1 DSSASPALAAAPD
14 SAMPPPGGVMTEAEI
29 HSRPYALTKADYIA
43 YYLSTYLRGF
53 VTFPA
58 AVFMWLAAFLF
69 GGLQALG
76 AASLLGNLS
85 KVENAYKPRKAI
97 VSGASF
103 TIEGHGFADRRA
115 WSQFRKI
122 IVTRRLIYLST
133 GAGTAMVVAKSAFA
147 TRVECGAFVTACRR
161 HIAGARD

>member
-58 AVFMWLAAFLF
+58 AVFMWLAAFGPGAAWVLITLEQ
-69 GGLQALG
+69 GHHVRALLIALG
-76 AASLLGNLS
+76 VAAVWLGVL
-85 KVENAYKPRKAI
+85 
-97 VSGASF
+97 
-103 TIEGHGFADRRA
+103 T
-115 WSQFRKI
+115 
-122 IVTRRLIYLST
+122 
-133 GAGTAMVVAKSAFA
+133 
-147 TRVECGAFVTACRR
+147 
-161 HIAGARD
+161 